1 MSIEDLLLENKR
13 LNAEIDRDIVS
24 STFDKEGRIRLYEH
38 TAPLVGLQNKVE
50 REIAVRRRMLT
61 VLVKH
66 MLVEVEALFRADRMT
81 AASSLLL
88 IARNLARL
96 IYEEDDFK
104 RDEIVS
110 ELARYQQNRRADSES
125 RDFLAEL
132 ISTLG

>member
-13 LNAEIDRDIVS
+13 LNAEIHRDIVS
-24 STFDKEGRIRLYEH
+24 NTFDKEGRIRFCEH
-38 TAPLVGLQNKVE
+38 TAPLVGLQDKVE
-50 REIAVRRRMLT
+50 REIALKRRMLT

-66 MLVEVEALFRADRMT
+66 MLVEVEALFQAGRTT

-110 ELARYQQNRRADSES
+110 ELARYQQNRGAASEP